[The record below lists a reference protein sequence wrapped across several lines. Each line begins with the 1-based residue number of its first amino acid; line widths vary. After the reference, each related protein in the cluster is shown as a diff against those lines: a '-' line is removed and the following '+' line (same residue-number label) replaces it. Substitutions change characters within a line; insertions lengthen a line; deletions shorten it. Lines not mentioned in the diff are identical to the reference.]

1 MLLTIDGTFLVQM
14 LNFIV
19 FGVLLNIVFIAPTR
33 RAIEARMRV
42 IAEQQREA
50 RAFRDQADA
59 LKAEADAVIDAARRR
74 TDEVMREAA
83 TRAAAEVH
91 EIERKA
97 SEEAAAHVALAHA
110 SVASERARATEKQ
123 GPLVEDLARA
133 MVTRAVDLGGTA

>member
-1 MLLTIDGTFLVQM
+1 
-14 LNFIV
+14 
-19 FGVLLNIVFIAPTR
+19 
-33 RAIEARMRV
+33 
-42 IAEQQREA
+42 
-50 RAFRDQADA
+50 
-59 LKAEADAVIDAARRR
+59 
-74 TDEVMREAA
+74 MREAP

-133 MVTRAVDLGGTA
+133 MVTRAVDLGSTA